1 VTDSASIKRC
11 PCPEHEGP
19 NPLPVSE
26 FSRGSS
32 NRDGLKSWCK
42 TCVSRQQARYREAN
56 REAIRERERR
66 RYQADRE
73 NERERSRRYHR
84 ANPGQNRDRL
94 RRWRKANPGAGA
106 RQARRQHQAARDAVL
121 DHYGRSC
128 ACCGSAEDLG
138 IDHVNGG
145 GNAHRI
151 ALFGRAA
158 ESTKMYRWLIRNGFP
173 AGYQILCGP
182 CNSSKAG
189 GAACRL
195 DHAA

>member
-1 VTDSASIKRC
+1 M
-11 PCPEHEGP
+11 
-19 NPLPVSE
+19 
-26 FSRGSS
+26 
-32 NRDGLKSWCK
+32 
-42 TCVSRQQARYREAN
+42 
-56 REAIRERERR
+56 
-66 RYQADRE
+66 
-73 NERERSRRYHR
+73 
-84 ANPGQNRDRL
+84 
-94 RRWRKANPGAGA
+94 
-106 RQARRQHQAARDAVL
+106 L